1 MTILALVAG
10 ASMAFASDLLGPI
23 DHLQGK
29 HVGDGEPITWNI
41 EYLDE
46 WGRTFVDAAG
56 GHFYH
61 DRCCGGFRTDDPSWV
76 YPKEIW
82 GQYPMYY
89 IGTTMRYR
97 ITLTNNSP
105 RSYVNIRVVAIQ
117 EYLTDDGTWGE
128 WISPEA
134 AKDWYVRELRG
145 NQTMVFEGSLY
156 IPWGAHGGLDQTHL
170 QVQHWDHGN
179 AKPGPGSVIIDDAHA
194 AIWCPPELSALKD
207 SGGQSSGGQSSGGS
221 QSPGPSASGSAA
233 ISAGERGFV
242 EPGRVPAVV
251 TVTPAGAGNVRV
263 RIVSQKGAVVLDVT
277 KAVTGTTPVVVT
289 WDGSGASGGPADR
302 GIYLVTVAGPGVRTT
317 TRIAVLR

>member
-1 MTILALVAG
+1 MSILALVAG
-10 ASMAFASDLLGPI
+10 ASIAFASNLLGPI

-46 WGRTFVDAAG
+46 WGRTFVDATG

-61 DRCCGGFRTDDPSWV
+61 DRCCGGFRTDDPSWI
-76 YPKEIW
+76 YPKDIW

-145 NQTMVFEGSLY
+145 YQTMVFEGSLY

-170 QVQHWDHGN
+170 QVQHWDRGT

-207 SGGQSSGGQSSGGS
+207 SGGNAASSGS
-221 QSPGPSASGSAA
+221 QSAQQAPRGSATVT
-233 ISAGERGFV
+233 AGERGFV

-251 TVTPAGAGNVRV
+251 TVTPAGAGDIHV
-263 RIVSQKGAVVLDVT
+263 RIVSQKGAVVLDTTRV
-277 KAVTGTTPVVVT
+277 ATGTSPVTVI
-289 WDGSGASGGPADR
+289 WDGSGASGGSATP
-302 GIYLVTVAGPGVRTT
+302 GVYLVTVDGPGVRTS